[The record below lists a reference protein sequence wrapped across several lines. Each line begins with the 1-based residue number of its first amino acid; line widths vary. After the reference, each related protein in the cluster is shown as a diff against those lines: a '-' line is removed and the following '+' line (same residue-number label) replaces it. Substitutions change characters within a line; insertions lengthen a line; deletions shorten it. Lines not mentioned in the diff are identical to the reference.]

1 MELFP
6 KEGNMKKQT
15 KKARRE
21 KKVAVEDLDAKKNPK
36 GGGGQTPQPV
46 AITKEVDVSTPKLY

>member
-1 MELFP
+1 
-6 KEGNMKKQT
+6 MKKQT